1 MPAKGLTIRKIQPDT
16 SSQRMIRAGFAGHER
31 KICMAL

>member
-1 MPAKGLTIRKIQPDT
+1 MPAKGLTIRKIQLDN
-16 SSQRMIRAGFAGHER
+16 SSQRMIRTSRSGHER